1 MNLSFLIPVKLESED
16 RVRNLTTVL
25 SFLSKF
31 NSQILIKESDISPK
45 FESFVL
51 PNLKN
56 TDYIDYTFEKHH
68 NHRDKL
74 HLIDAMQSFHM
85 LFVLI

>member
-31 NSQILIKESDISPK
+31 NS
-45 FESFVL
+45 
-51 PNLKN
+51 
-56 TDYIDYTFEKHH
+56 
-68 NHRDKL
+68 
-74 HLIDAMQSFHM
+74 
-85 LFVLI
+85 

>member
-56 TDYIDYTFEKHH
+56 KPLLRIKPSLNRSPSE
-68 NHRDKL
+68 
-74 HLIDAMQSFHM
+74 
-85 LFVLI
+85 